1 MPVFAGLNN
10 VKFQTPNQ
18 IDGANS
24 YDFPVGNIRQECLGL
39 SIVGIVKSG
48 TKTHLFKIRK
58 RNSPVIL
65 DLQSLH
71 VLALAKPR

>member
-39 SIVGIVKSG
+39 
-48 TKTHLFKIRK
+48 FDRWD
-58 RNSPVIL
+58 R
-65 DLQSLH
+65 
-71 VLALAKPR
+71 